1 MITKNYLIEKALKD
15 GKKIRQICKI
25 YKYSPNKVI
34 KIKKEGFLRIN
45 KLKELLYEIRENNPF
60 FKLKDFQNYLKE
72 HYTIKSALSKIYY
85 KLKKKLLDD
94 KTARLIEMLIEDKKF
109 YEIKK
114 IIKFYKF
121 ESKHFYLLERIP
133 DDYLD
138 EDNFVGKVIM
148 LSENF
153 KLTNDEKRNYLK
165 KVDEINK
172 YSFYILLELKV
183 VKQIYQNYI
192 NEIEK
197 LPKEN
202 KLNLYFSIAN
212 VQAQYPEISFPILR
226 KLSKFK
232 LKDENLKEV
241 MRVLFSN
248 MGYIYKSKQYLYNLD
263 FEFSTGNITI

>member
-1 MITKNYLIEKALKD
+1 
-15 GKKIRQICKI
+15 
-25 YKYSPNKVI
+25 
-34 KIKKEGFLRIN
+34 
-45 KLKELLYEIRENNPF
+45 
-60 FKLKDFQNYLKE
+60 
-72 HYTIKSALSKIYY
+72 
-85 KLKKKLLDD
+85 
-94 KTARLIEMLIEDKKF
+94 
-109 YEIKK
+109 
-114 IIKFYKF
+114 
-121 ESKHFYLLERIP
+121 
-133 DDYLD
+133 
-138 EDNFVGKVIM
+138 M

-153 KLTNDEKRNYLK
+153 KLTNEEKRIYLK

-202 KLNLYFSIAN
+202 KLNLYISIAN
-212 VQAQYPEISFPILR
+212 AQAQYPEISFPILR

-248 MGYIYKSKQYLYNLD
+248 MGYIYKSKQYL
-263 FEFSTGNITI
+263 I